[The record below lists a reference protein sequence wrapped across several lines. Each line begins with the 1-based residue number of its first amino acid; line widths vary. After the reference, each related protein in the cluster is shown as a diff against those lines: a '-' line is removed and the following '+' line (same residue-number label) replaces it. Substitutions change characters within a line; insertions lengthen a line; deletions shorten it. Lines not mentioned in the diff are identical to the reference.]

1 MFSGRVFTGLTRK
14 LLKDSVH
21 KRCFALRTPMNTGI
35 LFVPEKEAWVVERL
49 GKFYKALSPGL
60 NFCIPFVDRIA
71 YVQSL
76 KEVAIEIPDQSAI
89 TSDNVVLHLN
99 GVLFLKVKDPYLAS
113 YGVAE
118 ADFAITQLAQTT
130 MRSEIGKITLDNVFK
145 EREALNLQIV
155 HILGKAAE
163 PWGIECLR
171 YEIRDI
177 QLPQKIKEAMQMQV
191 EADRKK
197 RAAILESEGQRE
209 SAINR
214 AEGMKRSQVLASEG
228 ERMEIMNRATGEADA
243 IRRLAESRAEAV
255 RVIASAIEAKHGAS
269 AVQLAVAEQYI
280 EAFSGLA
287 KQTNTVLLPTQ
298 TGDVASMVAQALSI
312 FKAVDVSHDPSGSNR
327 DDSSGG
333 VVGKNSAT
341 KTDKLAPNIFSMTKP
356 DPRIRGTVKPVPNP
370 EDASLTSEGQFVD
383 LPSTSS

>member
-1 MFSGRVFTGLTRK
+1 MFGGRLYRNVA
-14 LLKDSVH
+14 KDFIKHAVQ
-21 KRCFALRTPMNTGI
+21 KRRFALRTPRNMGV
-35 LFVPEKEAWVVERL
+35 LFVPEKEAWVIERL
-49 GKFYKALSPGL
+49 GKFYKTLSPGL
-60 NFCIPFVDRIA
+60 NFCIPFFDRIA

-130 MRSEIGKITLDNVFK
+130 MRSEIGKITLDSVFK
-145 EREALNLQIV
+145 EREALNHQIV
-155 HILGKAAE
+155 RVLGKAAE

-191 EADRKK
+191 EAERRK

-228 ERMEIMNRATGEADA
+228 ERIQITNKATGEAEA
-243 IRRLAESRAEAV
+243 VRRLAESRAEAV
-255 RVIASAIEAKHGAS
+255 RLVAAAIEEKHGAS

-287 KQTNTVLLPTQ
+287 KQTNTILLPSQ
-298 TGDVASMVAQALSI
+298 TGDIASMVAQALAI
-312 FKAVDVSHDPSGSNR
+312 FKAVDSNGEVQGAGSPSSSNGA
-327 DDSSGG
+327 ST
-333 VVGKNSAT
+333 T
-341 KTDKLAPNIFSMTKP
+341 KKSKLAPPVLPSSSKSNSHIS
-356 DPRIRGTVKPVPNP
+356 GTVSSTMDSMEPPVS
-370 EDASLTSEGQFVD
+370 DKSLD
-383 LPSTSS
+383 DR